1 MLVIASKVLSI
12 VLRNVI
18 LCFRSIVTDA
28 NKTDVEVTSTTLA
41 DAHTAT
47 TTSRTTDSTTGNIN
61 WCRCVH
67 GGTCEYVKATGEMR
81 CLCPDNYAGSRCE
94 CEWSTVLKFGS

>member
-1 MLVIASKVLSI
+1 MLDIASKVLSI

-18 LCFRSIVTDA
+18 LCCRSIVKDA
-28 NKTDVEVTSTTLA
+28 NKTDVEVTSTTPA

-61 WCRCVH
+61 WCRCVN